1 MKLIQKVRY
10 THYTLTPFAPLRAGL
25 ALSQRERGRLLSPLA
40 GESESE
46 GELDTWPR
54 VRKLAIQESRPRRVG
69 YISRYL
75 VYIIGSPALY

>member
-10 THYTLTPFAPLRAGL
+10 THYPLTL

-75 VYIIGSPALY
+75 VYIIR